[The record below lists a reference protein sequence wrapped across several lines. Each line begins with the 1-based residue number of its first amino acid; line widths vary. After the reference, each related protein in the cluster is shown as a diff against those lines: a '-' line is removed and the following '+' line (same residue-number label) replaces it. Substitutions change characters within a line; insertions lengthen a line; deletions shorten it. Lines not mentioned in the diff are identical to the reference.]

1 MLTLNISKYF
11 HQRFLKQKILILIL
25 ILSEEK
31 LDLDEICEDFRLWT
45 SNKKLQSGVFF
56 QEEA

>member
-11 HQRFLKQKILILIL
+11 HQRFLKQKILIL

-45 SNKKLQSGVFF
+45 SNKKLQNGVFF